1 MNQRLVLVLCLGL
14 FRLHLLLQIR
24 QNAFAYIHGHEV
36 GGTNPS
42 LLEALGSTKLNLLLK
57 VGFNEEVAENA
68 ALYWDKSINS
78 LSTLIAQVEKMDK
91 ESIELFVNGGERV
104 VTSLIPTPLE
114 ADGITF
120 AADAPLPVSVEAH
133 HLK

>member
-1 MNQRLVLVLCLGL
+1 MDICKRNGKNKLLWLSDRDKTLAYEPKSGEMVLTVHRWFANKLTLRLL
-14 FRLHLLLQIR
+14 
-24 QNAFAYIHGHEV
+24 
-36 GGTNPS
+36 
-42 LLEALGSTKLNLLLK
+42 
-57 VGFNEEVAENA
+57 
-68 ALYWDKSINS
+68 
-78 LSTLIAQVEKMDK
+78 MDK

-120 AADAPLPVSVEAH
+120 AADAPIDLSVEAH

>member
-1 MNQRLVLVLCLGL
+1 MKAEERDGKLTLRLL
-14 FRLHLLLQIR
+14 
-24 QNAFAYIHGHEV
+24 
-36 GGTNPS
+36 
-42 LLEALGSTKLNLLLK
+42 
-57 VGFNEEVAENA
+57 
-68 ALYWDKSINS
+68 
-78 LSTLIAQVEKMDK
+78 MDK

-120 AADAPLPVSVEAH
+120 AADAPIDLSVEAH